1 MSRAASPRLAL
12 ACAAAL
18 GATCMVPASAA
29 DPAAALA
36 AWSPLT
42 ADHEQ
47 LVADEHLP
55 LVENRIAPYLQGWV
69 LGAPARRLA
78 GGVVRTRRESL
89 VDGEAV
95 LGYAETQHGWD
106 AGMFGPSCFRRGVY
120 LRAGTDP
127 LAERAGRAVAAVGG
141 NLLGSL
147 AGGPIGVWGE
157 LGHSSE
163 RGTITHFEG
172 MLLIVHASYD
182 GEETAH
188 SARVGLCLRW
198 PGGPLARTVQEDP
211 WSFALAIDHQT
222 TTTAGRTI
230 GGAAV
235 TLETTWRFSD
245 HLLLS
250 AQADAMTNA
259 VQADGSTA
267 PAASLTMALGVT
279 F

>member
-1 MSRAASPRLAL
+1 MSRATPSHLAL

-18 GATCMVPASAA
+18 AATCMLRATAA

-36 AWSPLT
+36 AWSPLA
-42 ADHEQ
+42 ADREQ
-47 LVADEHLP
+47 VVADENLP

-69 LGAPARRLA
+69 LGAPRRRLA
-78 GGVVRTRRESL
+78 GGVVRTRQGSL
-89 VDGEAV
+89 ADAEAV
-95 LGYAETQHGWD
+95 LGYADTQHGWD
-106 AGMFGPSCFRRGVY
+106 AGMFGPSCFRRCIY

-141 NLLGSL
+141 DLLGSL

-157 LGHSSE
+157 VGHSSE
-163 RGTITHFEG
+163 RGIITHIEG

-182 GEETAH
+182 GEETVH
-188 SARVGLCLRW
+188 SARAGLCLRW
-198 PGGPLARTVQEDP
+198 PGGPLARTVQADP
-211 WSFALAIDHQT
+211 WSFALAIDHQN

-235 TLETTWRFSD
+235 TLESTWRFGD

-259 VQADGSTA
+259 VHADGSTA
-267 PAASLTMALGVT
+267 PAASVTMALGVT